1 MSSTTAIPGTV
12 QLATDTGQNSL
23 AVLGLVL
30 LGLLVLITLCVY
42 LFPAFAARGRFG
54 APTLTGTLRDAALA
68 CVAVAL
74 AIQLFGLMCSVRLE
88 NEWYTC
94 AQQRYGY
101 SSPADR
107 PNLENMRDSLF
118 PVSSVC
124 RWSDG
129 YTHDF
134 VPAFVNPSITV
145 LLVLAAVTGASAAFA
160 RAGARRDRGAVGK
173 R

>member
-1 MSSTTAIPGTV
+1 MSSTTATPGTV
-12 QLATDTGQNSL
+12 QLATDTGQNPL
-23 AVLGLVL
+23 AVFSLVI
-30 LGLLVLITLCVY
+30 LGLLVLITLCAY
-42 LFPAFAARGRFG
+42 LFPAFVARGRFS
-54 APTLTGTLRDAALA
+54 ASSRAGTLRDVALA

-74 AIQLFGLMCSVRLE
+74 AIQLFGLMCAIRLE

-101 SSPADR
+101 SSPVDR
-107 PNLENMRDSLF
+107 PDLGNMRDSLF

-134 VPAFVNPSITV
+134 VPAFVNPSIAV
-145 LLVLAAVTGASAAFA
+145 LLVLAAVTGAGAAFA
-160 RAGARRDRGAVGK
+160 RAGARRDLGAAG
-173 R
+173 RR

>member
-1 MSSTTAIPGTV
+1 MSSITAIPGTV
-12 QLATDTGQNSL
+12 QLATDTGQNPL
-23 AVLGLVL
+23 AVFGILI
-30 LGLLVLITLCVY
+30 LGLLVLITLCGY
-42 LFPAFAARGRFG
+42 LFPAFVARGRLSASTPAG
-54 APTLTGTLRDAALA
+54 RLRDVALV

-74 AIQLFGLMCSVRLE
+74 AIQLFGLLCSVRLE

-101 SSPADR
+101 SSPADG

-129 YTHDF
+129 YTYDF
-134 VPAFVNPSITV
+134 VPAFVNPSIAV
-145 LLVLAAVTGASAAFA
+145 LLVLAALTGAGAAVV
-160 RAGARRDRGAVGK
+160 RAGARRDLGVG
-173 R
+173 RR

>member
-1 MSSTTAIPGTV
+1 MSPTTAIPGTV

-23 AVLGLVL
+23 AVFGIVI
-30 LGLLVLITLCVY
+30 LGLLVLITLCAY
-42 LFPAFAARGRFG
+42 LFPSLVARGRLGG
-54 APTLTGTLRDAALA
+54 ATRTGTLRDVALV
-68 CVAVAL
+68 CVAVAM
-74 AIQLFGLMCSVRLE
+74 AIQLFGLLCSVRLE

-101 SSPADR
+101 SSPADG
-107 PNLENMRDSLF
+107 PNLENMRDSMF

-134 VPAFVNPSITV
+134 VPAFVNPSIAV
-145 LLVLAAVTGASAAFA
+145 LLVLAAVTGAGAAFA
-160 RAGARRDRGAVGK
+160 RAGARRDFGAVGK